1 MENIQSLLSSEK
13 AWCPRY
19 EDAADVDDLKV
30 PECVETF
37 VSLLVGITGMGGVN
51 VLLLIAAVILFCHLF
66 RSLQELA
73 RRRKSNIICECS
85 TGSSVFFHGEPRR
98 G

>member
-13 AWCPRY
+13 AWSPRY

-37 VSLLVGITGMGGVN
+37 VSLLVGITGTCGLDHMVCYM
-51 VLLLIAAVILFCHLF
+51 IAL
-66 RSLQELA
+66 E
-73 RRRKSNIICECS
+73 
-85 TGSSVFFHGEPRR
+85 
-98 G
+98 

>member
-19 EDAADVDDLKV
+19 EDAADVDELKV

-37 VSLLVGITGMGGVN
+37 VSLLVGITGINENVN
-51 VLLLIAAVILFCHLF
+51 I
-66 RSLQELA
+66 EM
-73 RRRKSNIICECS
+73 
-85 TGSSVFFHGEPRR
+85 
-98 G
+98 